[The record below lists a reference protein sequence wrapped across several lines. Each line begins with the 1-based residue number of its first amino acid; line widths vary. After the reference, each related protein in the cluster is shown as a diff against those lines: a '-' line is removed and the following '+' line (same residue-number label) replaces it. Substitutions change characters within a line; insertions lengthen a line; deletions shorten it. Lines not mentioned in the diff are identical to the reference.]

1 MTKTA
6 EFANHPLVSKNMK
19 QIVKDSMA
27 TQLLEPQR
35 MVLPLAVK
43 DASIYQFPMPKK
55 LLNLTVVEAADL
67 TNTDSV

>member
-1 MTKTA
+1 MVMYFIDPPTVDFKMTKSA

-35 MVLPLAVK
+35 MVVPLAIS
-43 DASIYQFPMPKK
+43 DASGIRIIIH
-55 LLNLTVVEAADL
+55 
-67 TNTDSV
+67 